1 MLSVQTTQEKYYTA
15 AITGHFRFVLEK
27 KLEKENHIISLI
39 CHGFYISPFPKRF
52 SSALKRKA
60 GLLKFSRFEDLFRK
74 TLFLVRISVDGWPN
88 RRNKAAFLNFYR
100 VMRRKPKTTS
110 KGYSSSDLQT
120 SKTFKKVFKCCRLW
134 WTTRLATPS
143 SQALQERNIQT
154 NITGLKIPNGDRTF
168 GSKHDEELN

>member
-27 KLEKENHIISLI
+27 KLEKENHMISLI

-100 VMRRKPKTTS
+100 VM
-110 KGYSSSDLQT
+110 
-120 SKTFKKVFKCCRLW
+120 
-134 WTTRLATPS
+134 
-143 SQALQERNIQT
+143 
-154 NITGLKIPNGDRTF
+154 
-168 GSKHDEELN
+168 